1 MSKKEETTDEEKQKQ
16 IATIIEAL
24 KRQNITPAPG
34 SAAALAAA
42 GIGNGSDP
50 TKSAQESELHAFW
63 DTQPMMENNDSSS
76 LTLHAPIIP
85 NKPASELRQTPYN
98 MPKGF
103 EWAEIDMSNEEEK
116 NQL

>member
-42 GIGNGSDP
+42 GIGSGSDP
-50 TKSAQESELHAFW
+50 TKSAQESEQFFIFQKLNFDETSQKNDSHSIQDCLGRIMAFW
-63 DTQPMMENNDSSS
+63 NET
-76 LTLHAPIIP
+76 
-85 NKPASELRQTPYN
+85 PA
-98 MPKGF
+98 
-103 EWAEIDMSNEEEK
+103 
-116 NQL
+116 NQMH